1 MPRERVKEDKRENE
15 DKMRDK
21 RVEETQSKQD
31 EETINKEN
39 QKINSQHIRNL
50 ISNEE
55 LKNAKASKI
64 NNFS

>member
-1 MPRERVKEDKRENE
+1 
-15 DKMRDK
+15 MRDK